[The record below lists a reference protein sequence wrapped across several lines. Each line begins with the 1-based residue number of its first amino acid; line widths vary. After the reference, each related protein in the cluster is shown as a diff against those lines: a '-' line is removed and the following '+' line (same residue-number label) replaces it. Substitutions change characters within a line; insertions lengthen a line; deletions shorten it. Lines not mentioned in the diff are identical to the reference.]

1 MQTMEAKKC
10 VCVSE
15 RERKERERQLKAK
28 VQCRLR
34 QSVNI
39 TEKVKD
45 WLKYTRRTKQ
55 SPAEKI
61 LYPFWGVLVRV
72 QMVLVWLFA
81 AAANLHVGWCCH
93 RWTALSTTVITW
105 RSGVST
111 CTHGHSRGRTVHHCP
126 TVRPV
131 APVSR
136 CLYCICLLALFPSDL
151 SCTKALTDSF
161 THGGAGFV

>member
-1 MQTMEAKKC
+1 MEAKKC

-81 AAANLHVGWCCH
+81 AAANLHVG
-93 RWTALSTTVITW
+93 
-105 RSGVST
+105 
-111 CTHGHSRGRTVHHCP
+111 
-126 TVRPV
+126 
-131 APVSR
+131 
-136 CLYCICLLALFPSDL
+136 
-151 SCTKALTDSF
+151 
-161 THGGAGFV
+161 